1 MILTDAHFSHN
12 TPRNS
17 VLDLPLALL
26 PLSLK
31 TWSAPPNR
39 RASAIL
45 EKTTKITLV
54 DRLLWVWL
62 SRIWSDWRSALAI
75 VEPETVAWAGICAYR
90 ELRPYHPASSWHAR
104 SSRCTFLVGKHIGV

>member
-31 TWSAPPNR
+31 TWLCATKSACFGDPRKN
-39 RASAIL
+39 
-45 EKTTKITLV
+45 
-54 DRLLWVWL
+54 DQN
-62 SRIWSDWRSALAI
+62 
-75 VEPETVAWAGICAYR
+75 
-90 ELRPYHPASSWHAR
+90 
-104 SSRCTFLVGKHIGV
+104 